1 MPRHILIKLTKI
13 KHRERILKTA
23 REKQKVTYKRNPI
36 RLTIDLSADTLKTR
50 GNGRMYLKYWKRK
63 IYNQDYS
70 TWQGSHSKLME
81 KSKVLQTNRS
91 WENIALLNQ
100 FTTMLKRSIG
110 KKHKRRKRPIKTILK
125 NANRKVYINNY
136 FKCKWIKC
144 SNQNIQT
151 G

>member
-13 KHRERILKTA
+13 KHRERILKTV

-36 RLTIDLSADTLKTR
+36 RLSVDLSADTLKTR
-50 GNGRMYLKYWKRK
+50 GNGRMYLKYWKGK

-70 TWQGSHSKLME
+70 TWQGSHSKFME
-81 KSKVLQTNRS
+81 KSKVLQTNKS
-91 WENIALLNQ
+91 WENIGPRNQ
-100 FTTMLKRSIG
+100 FTTMLKRPISR
-110 KKHKRRKRPIKTILK
+110 KHKRRKRPTQTILK

-136 FKCKWIKC
+136 FKCKGIKC
-144 SNQNIQT
+144 SNQNTQT